1 MWEFSAPERLPGEVA
16 AYYVSGKVACT
27 WKYLGFPVQN
37 RSQKQKLTLSSP
49 KLISTRTESYKLVA
63 ADLRDS
69 AGLERALVAAGVDFS
84 APTILLAECVL
95 VYMEPAESAA
105 LLQVRW

>member
-1 MWEFSAPERLPGEVA
+1 MGD
-16 AYYVSGKVACT
+16 KT
-27 WKYLGFPVQN
+27 WAD
-37 RSQKQKLTLSSP
+37 
-49 KLISTRTESYKLVA
+49 SYKLVA

-69 AGLERALVAAGVDFS
+69 AGLEDALATAGVDFA

-105 LLQVRW
+105 LLQVFQHPPSSRDCCCT